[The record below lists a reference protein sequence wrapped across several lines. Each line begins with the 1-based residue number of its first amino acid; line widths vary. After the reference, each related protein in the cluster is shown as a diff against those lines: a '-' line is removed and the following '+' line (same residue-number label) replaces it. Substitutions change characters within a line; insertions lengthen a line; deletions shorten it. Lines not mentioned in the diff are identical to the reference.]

1 MPVDMAI
8 ELAKAEFDGVLLAAV
23 VRGLRAGILVRDY
36 GGAYRLAATRHHHR

>member
-23 VRGLRAGILVRDY
+23 VRGLREGFSCATT
-36 GGAYRLAATRHHHR
+36 AAPTV